1 MLENSLQIPPLSENQ
16 VLHLAPDILS
26 VVKTPTSKTIYAGW
40 FHEGAEK
47 DTPNGCIIRRT
58 IITTDGDE
66 TTSETTF
73 ANSNDRRFSAT
84 WDNKENERY
93 GISRK

>member
-26 VVKTPTSKTIYAGW
+26 VVKTATVKTIYAGW
-40 FHEGAEK
+40 FHEGAK
-47 DTPNGCIIRRT
+47 WNTPNGCIIRRT
-58 IITTDGDE
+58 VITTTGDE
-66 TTSETTF
+66 TVSETMY
-73 ANSNDRRFSAT
+73 ANRNDRVFSAT
-84 WDNKENERY
+84 WSNRKNESY